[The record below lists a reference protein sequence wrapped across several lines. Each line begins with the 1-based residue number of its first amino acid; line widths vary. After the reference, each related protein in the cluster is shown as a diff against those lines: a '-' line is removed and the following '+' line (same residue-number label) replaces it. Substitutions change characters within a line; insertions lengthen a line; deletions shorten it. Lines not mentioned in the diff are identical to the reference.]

1 MIENLPKQIEIKQLA
16 KFNFG
21 DIEANDDELLFD
33 SVCKT
38 SSILEFVT
46 GKKNIVLG
54 EKGTG
59 KTALFRLI
67 RENKLKFQPKNGYKD
82 IIIPVEDNFQY
93 KNVKSKLLKLIQTDD
108 EDEIF
113 KFQVVWEIFLFRKIA
128 TKLNQLDHVLPRD
141 IKEGIELAG
150 KVFNDQGFE
159 NLIRSKKTLGVKLY
173 DTPTSI
179 LPDFYISSEPVV
191 SEERI
196 REESM
201 ERLELDLDKYKTAIN
216 QYLIKNQFNVIII
229 IDRLDEFVSKSSIPI
244 QLQMLEALIAVERE
258 YNRHSNIELKIF
270 LRDDLFKQLS
280 FEGIGYDK
288 VISKKVDLAWTP
300 DKIREFI
307 AKRIYLNYKQIFN
320 LDHLTLHVD
329 QETLEIDTSIDSDSY
344 VRPIFCVRW
353 YRALIKKINPQH
365 YAQKFPR
372 KVNLNDK
379 LNRQIILS
387 IFPRYVEFKNEE
399 GKLIE
404 VDIFDYFANNF
415 NLGTG
420 NTIPRLILIFLKKWL
435 AITTNYYME
444 NPDQMPVKRNEQG
457 CFELVRSGF
466 FERAFEEFKNEIH
479 LNFAKLNP
487 EFESQIKLFKE
498 RIGYRYTFRAKELKG
513 LLGITEDEDL
523 YHFCNYL
530 LHIGYLQRTNSTTTI
545 ENMKFELPH
554 MFRNIK

>member
-1 MIENLPKQIEIKQLA
+1 MIDNLPKELHYAQLL

-21 DIEANDDELLFD
+21 DIEASEDDLLFD

-38 SSILEFVT
+38 SSILEFIT

-67 RENKLKFQPKNGYKD
+67 NEGKLKLLPKNGSKNV
-82 IIIPVEDNFQY
+82 IIPVADNFQY

-113 KFQVVWEIFLFRKIA
+113 KYQIIWELYLFRKII
-128 TKLNQLDHVLPRD
+128 TQ
-141 IKEGIELAG
+141 IKEKGGHFPSEIKRAIELTNN
-150 KVFNDQGFE
+150 VFNDQELE
-159 NLIRSKKTLGVKLY
+159 NLIKSKKTFGVKLY
-173 DTPTSI
+173 DTPTSVM
-179 LPDFYISSEPVV
+179 PNFYMTSEPII
-191 SEERI
+191 SENDERQD
-196 REESM
+196 SM
-201 ERLELDLDKYKTAIN
+201 EKLEIDLDFFKKSIN
-216 QYLIKNQFNVIII
+216 DYLIDNELNYVII
-229 IDRLDEFVSKSSIPI
+229 IDRLDEFVSKTDVKI

-258 YNRHSNIELKIF
+258 YAQYSNLELKIF

-288 VISKKVDLAWTP
+288 VIAKKVDLEWKP

-307 AKRIYLNYKQIFN
+307 AKRIYLNYKRIFK
-320 LDHLTLHVD
+320 LDHVIVHVD
-329 QETLEIDTSIDSDSY
+329 QENLEIDTSIDSDNY
-344 VRPIFCVRW
+344 IRPVFYIRW
-353 YRALIKKINPQH
+353 YRLAVKKINPQH

-387 IFPRYVEFKNEE
+387 IFPKYVEFKNED
-399 GKLIE
+399 GKIIE

-420 NTIPRLILIFLKKWL
+420 NSVPRLILIFLKKL
-435 AITTNYYME
+435 LTITTNYYLE
-444 NPDQMPVKRNEQG
+444 NQDELPIKLNDQK
-457 CFELVRSGF
+457 CFELVKNGF
-466 FERAFEEFKNEIH
+466 FQKAYEEFKEEMH

-487 EFESQIKLFKE
+487 DFENQIKLFKE
-498 RIGYRYTFRAKELKG
+498 KIGYRYTFRAKELKG
-513 LLGITEDEDL
+513 LLDISEDEDL
-523 YHFCNYL
+523 FHFCNYMV
-530 LHIGYLQRTNSTTTI
+530 HIGYFERTNSSSTV
-545 ENMKFELPH
+545 ENMKFELPA